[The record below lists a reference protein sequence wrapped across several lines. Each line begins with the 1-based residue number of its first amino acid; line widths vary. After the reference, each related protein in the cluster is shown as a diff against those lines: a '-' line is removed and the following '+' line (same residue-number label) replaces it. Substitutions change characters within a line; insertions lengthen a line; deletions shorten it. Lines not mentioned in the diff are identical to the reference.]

1 MLETTPTG
9 LDVLTTKVAQD
20 GYLVMS
26 NTTTTDKALKQ
37 QPYRWGQADQV
48 AVAVNAGEFV
58 GKQLV
63 GKKAEYAG
71 SADLQK
77 SNRVIGVVY
86 PPAVFDLQKWFVPE
100 VEKQGGKIAP
110 NAILEYTSN
119 GTTVGDPSSARGAG
133 ADHGREA
140 QGPRRHHGGDVHR
153 RGDGQ
158 GDDRAGDPARVPARV
173 DHRRLPVPGPRP
185 PRAVPTTRTNG
196 RMRSASRTCSRT

>member
-1 MLETTPTG
+1 MQSSGDDEAAQRADALRVEDHKPFAVLETTPTG

-26 NTTTTDKALKQ
+26 NTTTTDKAIKQ

-77 SNRVIGVVY
+77 ANRVIGVVY

-119 GTTVGDPSSARGAG
+119 GTTVGDPVQRAGAG
-133 ADHGREA
+133 ADRWS
-140 QGPRRHHGGDVHR
+140 RSS
-153 RGDGQ
+153 
-158 GDDRAGDPARVPARV
+158 
-173 DHRRLPVPGPRP
+173 
-185 PRAVPTTRTNG
+185 RT
-196 RMRSASRTCSRT
+196 SASPRW